1 MVVRGFGMLVAVE
14 TRVSCPLPGGSVR
27 VVPFVLDPRV
37 NAGTAD
43 ALGDFGRVIGAP
55 LFPLG
60 EEAAGSVIAIDA
72 AGRVF
77 VLDQG
82 GEWFMGEN
90 MEAALI
96 NLTRGTGQPRVRAD
110 GTW

>member
-1 MVVRGFGMLVAVE
+1 MRRYVWLECFTRG
-14 TRVSCPLPGGSVR
+14 PGGSVR
-27 VVPFVLDPRV
+27 VVPFLLDPRV

-90 MEAALI
+90 MEAALV
-96 NLTRGTGQPRVRAD
+96 NMSRGTGQPRVRAD